1 MLGFGCVG
9 PKEEMG
15 AWTVVFGA
23 EILGKLEGCECLEM
37 AGWSAVIGVNW
48 LWGASSARTKA
59 AGSPL
64 ILVDYCTEP
73 LSVVGDYLVSSL
85 LQRLQINQGR
95 CPLEPLAFL

>member
-1 MLGFGCVG
+1 MGGRWVGEALGFDCVG

-15 AWTVVFGA
+15 AWTDVFGA
-23 EILGKLEGCECLEM
+23 EILGKLEGCEGLEM

-64 ILVDYCTEP
+64 ILVDYCTETT
-73 LSVVGDYLVSSL
+73 
-85 LQRLQINQGR
+85 QRCGR
-95 CPLEPLAFL
+95 LFGK